1 MKIFR
6 TFCCLL
12 ILSMTSAATAKDVR
26 WTKPSKSEIE
36 KRLTPLQ
43 CEVTQEGATERP
55 FHNEYWDNKRPGIY
69 VDVVTGEPL
78 FSSLDKFDSGSGWPS
93 FTKPLVET
101 NIKTKP
107 DKTLGML
114 RTEIKSVNGDTH
126 LGHLFD
132 DGPAPGG
139 KRYCV
144 NSASLR
150 FIALEKLESEGY
162 GEFRSLFMS
171 VETNKEIKSEKPAN
185 KASVTKTS
193 QNESSTQSP
202 PGDFSIRTPKG
213 LAVAALAGGCFWGM
227 EDILRSIKGVIKTQV
242 GYTGGQASAI
252 EPRYED
258 VKTGK
263 TGHAESVQILFNPNI
278 ISYDDL
284 LVFFFRMHDPTTMNR
299 QGNDVGTQYRS
310 VIFYY
315 DDAQKKIAERRR
327 ELVDQSG
334 KWKRPVVTAIE
345 KARPFWLA
353 EDYHQKYLLKN
364 PKGYTCHYL
373 RD

>member
-1 MKIFR
+1 
-6 TFCCLL
+6 
-12 ILSMTSAATAKDVR
+12 
-26 WTKPSKSEIE
+26 
-36 KRLTPLQ
+36 
-43 CEVTQEGATERP
+43 
-55 FHNEYWDNKRPGIY
+55 
-69 VDVVTGEPL
+69 
-78 FSSLDKFDSGSGWPS
+78 
-93 FTKPLVET
+93 
-101 NIKTKP
+101 
-107 DKTLGML
+107 
-114 RTEIKSVNGDTH
+114 
-126 LGHLFD
+126 
-132 DGPAPGG
+132 
-139 KRYCV
+139 
-144 NSASLR
+144 
-150 FIALEKLESEGY
+150 
-162 GEFRSLFMS
+162 
-171 VETNKEIKSEKPAN
+171 
-185 KASVTKTS
+185 
-193 QNESSTQSP
+193 
-202 PGDFSIRTPKG
+202 
-213 LAVAALAGGCFWGM
+213 M

-242 GYTGGQASAI
+242 GYTGGQSSAI